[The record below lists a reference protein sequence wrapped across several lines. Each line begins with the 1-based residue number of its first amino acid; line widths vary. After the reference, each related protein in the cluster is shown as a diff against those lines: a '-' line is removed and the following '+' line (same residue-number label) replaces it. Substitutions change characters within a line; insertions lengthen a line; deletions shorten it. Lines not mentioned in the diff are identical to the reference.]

1 MQDKRRANEDSALE
15 ILPALMAIHDV
26 SDRVRGSALN
36 IPDLPSPANDA
47 FGEKRRRAAAVQD
60 AGAMTGDFRPHE
72 ASWTAPVLWRFRKAM
87 QPVGVGNDFGQMTQG
102 SSSPVRL
109 GPTLG

>member
-1 MQDKRRANEDSALE
+1 MQDKRRANEDLPLE

-26 SDRVRGSALN
+26 SVRMLGSALN

-60 AGAMTGDFRPHE
+60 AGATTGDFRPRE
-72 ASWTAPVLWRFRKAM
+72 ASCASPLALS
-87 QPVGVGNDFGQMTQG
+87 GG
-102 SSSPVRL
+102 SAKPL
-109 GPTLG
+109 EWKMIF